1 MRRKLS
7 IIEHMADINIVY
19 VVSLVGSFSLGQLRS
34 ALLRVQRKHPSL
46 RALIRKESDG
56 LYYEADCAPEIPL
69 RIVPR
74 VAEDDCRRECQA
86 ELTKVFADDQPE
98 LRAVW
103 LQAERESD
111 LLLTASHRI
120 CDAMSMFTI
129 VREVLRSLYTDE
141 ELIPYA
147 AVTTQDIIGD
157 YQPPQLWKSKL
168 AVRLTNGLLRLIPSS
183 RRAPGNNEHHLEW
196 RADRA
201 LLDALKQRCEAEDV
215 SVHAALAATLE
226 RALFAVFGKK
236 KFPKWIINPMDLRR
250 GRFAG
255 LKNDMVFSG
264 AGTFNIRTHPPD
276 VRFWTRARAVND
288 EIQREVEQEVRA
300 IPGRFHFLERLRPL
314 SSGQTRL
321 LVQLSDAL
329 NFHGSWDRFG
339 LSNLGNIVINDSDA
353 PFRLKDL
360 RLYLHSF
367 NFRLIGLVPYSVN
380 GEMHFYCVSDG
391 KCLSPGKVDLLK
403 REFMALLEHHIKQA
417 DDGASQVFRIPALA
431 IAGNSSAMVTGGRS

>member
-7 IIEHMADINIVY
+7 IIEHMADMTFVY
-19 VVSLVGSFSLGQLRS
+19 VVSLVGSFSLGQVRS
-34 ALLRVQRKHPSL
+34 ALSRVQRKHPAL

-74 VAEDDCRRECQA
+74 LAEDDCRRECQS
-86 ELTKVFADDQPE
+86 ELTTVFADDQPQF
-98 LRAVW
+98 RAVW
-103 LQAERESD
+103 LQAEGESD
-111 LLLTASHRI
+111 LLFTGSHRI

-147 AVTTQDIIGD
+147 AITTQDIIGD
-157 YQPPQLWKSKL
+157 YQPPQLWKSEL
-168 AVRLTNGLLRLIPSS
+168 AARLMNGLLRLIPCS
-183 RRAPGNNEHHLEW
+183 RRTPENIEHHLEW

-201 LLDALKQRCEAEDV
+201 LLDALKQRCKAEDV
-215 SVHAALAATLE
+215 SVHAALAVILE
-226 RALFAVFGKK
+226 RALFAVFGAR
-236 KFPKWIINPMDLRR
+236 KFPKWIVNSMDLRR
-250 GRFAG
+250 GRFAA
-255 LKNDMVFSG
+255 LKSDIVFSG
-264 AGTFNIRTHPPD
+264 AGTFTIRTHSPD
-276 VRFWTRARAVND
+276 VTFWTRARAINN
-288 EIQREVEQEVRA
+288 EINREVEQEVRS

-314 SSGQTRL
+314 SSGQMRL

-339 LSNLGNIVINDSDA
+339 LSNLGNIAINDSEA

-367 NFRLIGLVPYSVN
+367 NFRLIGLLPYSVN
-380 GEMHFYCVSDG
+380 GEMHFYCVSDE
-391 KCLSPGKVDLLK
+391 KCLDRSQVDVLK
-403 REFMALLEHHIKQA
+403 REFMALLQHHSKLP
-417 DDGASQVFRIPALA
+417 DDGARQVFRMPAVA
-431 IAGNSSAMVTGGRS
+431 IEDSSPVMVTGGRS

>member
-7 IIEHMADINIVY
+7 IIEHMADVNIVC

-34 ALLRVQRKHPSL
+34 ALSRVQRKHPSL

-56 LYYEADCAPEIPL
+56 MYYEADCAPEIPL

-74 VAEDDCRRECQA
+74 VSEYDCPRECQT
-86 ELTKVFADDQPE
+86 ELTTVFARDQPE
-98 LRAVW
+98 LRVVW
-103 LQAERESD
+103 LQAERKSD

-129 VREVLRSLYTDE
+129 VREVLRSLYTHE
-141 ELIPYA
+141 ELLAYEPITA
-147 AVTTQDIIGD
+147 QDLIGD

-168 AVRLTNGLLRLIPSS
+168 AVRMTNGLLRLIPSS
-183 RRAPGNNEHHLEW
+183 RRAPGNKEHHLEW
-196 RADRA
+196 SADRA
-201 LLDALKQRCEAEDV
+201 LLDALKQRCKAEDV
-215 SVHAALAATLE
+215 SVHAALAVLLE

-250 GRFAG
+250 GRFAA
-255 LKNDMVFSG
+255 LKSDMVFSG
-264 AGTFNIRTHPPD
+264 AGTFKIRTQSPH
-276 VRFWTRARAVND
+276 VEFWTRARAVND
-288 EIQREVEQEVRA
+288 EIRREVEQEVRA
-300 IPGRFHFLERLRPL
+300 IPSRFHFLERLRPL
-314 SSGQTRL
+314 SSGQIRL

-339 LSNLGNIVINDSDA
+339 LSNLGNIAINDSDA

-360 RLYLHSF
+360 RLYIHSF

-380 GEMHFYCVSDG
+380 GEMHFYCVSDE
-391 KCLSPGKVDLLK
+391 KCLSRSQVDVLK
-403 REFMALLEHHIKQA
+403 REFMTLLQHHVKQA
-417 DDGASQVFRIPALA
+417 DDGARQVFRMPAAA
-431 IAGNSSAMVTGGRS
+431 IEGSSSVMVTGGRS